1 MPKFIGK
8 IFLEFFHAF
17 PNKVRI
23 NTLVKHEQTDQ
34 TKSMPQSFQYP
45 GADQTDRSPWTRR
58 LILHSRPQGSSLM
71 PITTESEALTGVEN
85 IETALWHG

>member
-1 MPKFIGK
+1 
-8 IFLEFFHAF
+8 
-17 PNKVRI
+17 
-23 NTLVKHEQTDQ
+23 
-34 TKSMPQSFQYP
+34 MPQSFQYP

-71 PITTESEALTGVEN
+71 PITTESEALTEVEN

>member
-1 MPKFIGK
+1 MPKFIAK

-45 GADQTDRSPWTRR
+45 GADQTDRSLWTRR
-58 LILHSRPQGSSLM
+58 LQLKLHSRPQGSSLM
-71 PITTESEALTGVEN
+71 PITQGVGSVDWGREY
-85 IETALWHG
+85 